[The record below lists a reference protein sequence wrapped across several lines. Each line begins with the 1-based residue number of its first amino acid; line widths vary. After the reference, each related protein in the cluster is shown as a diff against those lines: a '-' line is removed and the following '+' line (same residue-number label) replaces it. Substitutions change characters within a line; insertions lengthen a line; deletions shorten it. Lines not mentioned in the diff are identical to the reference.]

1 MSFKGLD
8 RVSLLTLQGRILV
21 PFIMGTYQSER
32 FSAAKG
38 QCDLVR
44 RRDGQW
50 FLLVTVDLPDGA
62 KTPTT
67 DFLGVDLGMANVA
80 TDSDGVK
87 HSGDGVETCRI
98 RHHTRRQ
105 GLQKAAAGRKRRRR
119 RPKAPPAN
127 CATYPAAR
135 PVFAKTSIIPCPKRS
150 LPRPKT
156 AAADWPS
163 KT

>member
-50 FLLVTVDLPDGA
+50 FLLVTVDVPDGT
-62 KTPTT
+62 KTSTT
-67 DFLGVDLGMANVA
+67 DFLGVDLGVANVA

-87 HSGDGVETCRI
+87 HSGDGVEACRI

-105 GLQKAAAGRKRRRR
+105 GLQKAAGRKRRGR

-127 CATYPAAR
+127 CAHSPGR
-135 PVFAKTSIIPCPKRS
+135 KPVFARMSIIRSLKRS

-156 AAADWPS
+156 PAAESPLR
-163 KT
+163 T